1 MGPDAQGVNFSP
13 VYRTMDEAVTWTV
26 PANASDLW
34 FVVTGAPTK
43 YERHPWG
50 SGGSDHD
57 GEGDSLDNKWPWK
70 AVFEGTKPYGK
81 LKTSTREHLG

>member
-57 GEGDSLDNKWPWK
+57 GEGDSLDNKCPWK

-81 LKTSTREHLG
+81 